1 MPVATRDDIE
11 QLQALAEPYL
21 YADIRG
27 SLLSGEVTL
36 HGIVKTPGHVAEA
49 STPADRV
56 RLALLQSAE
65 ALVAALEPAGW
76 QLAGR
81 VKFSLSSDVRGPVL
95 FMDGTVAVP
104 CHQETAVLEVD
115 LHLVRATLAES

>member
-1 MPVATRDDIE
+1 VPVATQDDIE
-11 QLQALAEPYL
+11 QLQALAGPYL

-36 HGIVKTPGHVAEA
+36 YGIVKTPGHVAEA
-49 STPADRV
+49 VTPAAQV

-65 ALVAALEPAGW
+65 ALIAALEPAGW
-76 QLAGR
+76 QLTGR
-81 VKFSLSSDVRGPVL
+81 VKLSFSSDVRGPTL

-104 CHQETAVLEVD
+104 NQQETAVLEVD
-115 LHLVRATLAES
+115 LHLIRAALAQP

>member
-1 MPVATRDDIE
+1 VPVATQDDIA
-11 QLQALAEPYL
+11 ALEAVAEPYL

-36 HGIVKTPGHVAEA
+36 HGVMRTPGHVAEA
-49 STPADRV
+49 VTAADQV

-76 QLAGR
+76 QLTSH
-81 VKFSLSSDVRGPVL
+81 VKFSFSTDVRGPTL

-104 CHQETAVLEVD
+104 CQQETAVLEVD
-115 LHLVRATLAES
+115 LHLIRAILP